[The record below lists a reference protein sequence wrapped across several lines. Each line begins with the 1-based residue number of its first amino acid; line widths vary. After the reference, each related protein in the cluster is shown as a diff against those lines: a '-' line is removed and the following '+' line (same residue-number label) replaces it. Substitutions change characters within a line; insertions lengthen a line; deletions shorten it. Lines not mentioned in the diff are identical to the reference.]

1 MNSLN
6 NDVFSRKEAFSRTKR
21 LLGEKAME
29 RIEKASVL
37 LFGIGGV
44 GSFAAE
50 ALVRSGIGHL
60 TIVDSD
66 NVSISNLN
74 RQLHATVE
82 TIGRPK
88 TEVMRERL
96 LSINPECDIKIIN
109 HFYLPDDGSEIIT
122 DEYDYII
129 DAIDTV
135 SAKIDIVLKAQKLG
149 IPVISCMGTGNKLHP
164 VELKVADI
172 YETSVCP
179 LCRVMRYELKKRGV
193 KSLRVVYSE
202 EKPIAP
208 AEISVNEA
216 EVEKK
221 RAVPGSTAFV
231 PPVAGMILAS
241 EVVLALIG
249 DNE

>member
-1 MNSLN
+1 MGKN
-6 NDVFSRKEAFSRTKR
+6 NTDVFSRKEAFSRTER

-29 RIEKASVL
+29 SLKKASVL

-44 GSFAAE
+44 GSFTAE

-66 NVSISNLN
+66 EVAVSNLN
-74 RQLHATVE
+74 RQLHATTK

-88 TEVMRERL
+88 TEVMKERL
-96 LSINPECDIKIIN
+96 LSINPECYIKAIN
-109 HFYLPDDGSEIIT
+109 HFYLPDDGSEIIS

-135 SAKIDIVLKAQKLG
+135 SAKIDIILKAQELG
-149 IPVISCMGTGNKLHP
+149 VPVICCMGTGNKLHP
-164 VELKVADI
+164 AELKVADI

-193 KSLRVVYSE
+193 KSLKVVYSE
-202 EKPIAP
+202 EKPITP
-208 AEISVNEA
+208 AEISENEA
-216 EVEKK
+216 EGEKK

-231 PPVAGMILAS
+231 PPVAGMIVAS
-241 EVVLALIG
+241 EVVLALAG
-249 DNE
+249 DNK

>member
-1 MNSLN
+1 MNNIN
-6 NDVFSRKEAFSRTKR
+6 NDVFSRKEAFSRTER

-29 RIEKASVL
+29 KLLKASVL

-66 NVSISNLN
+66 DVALSNLN
-74 RQLHATVE
+74 RQLHATTE
-82 TIGRPK
+82 TVGRPK
-88 TEVMRERL
+88 AEVMRERL
-96 LSINPECDIKIIN
+96 LSINPECVVKIIN

-135 SAKIDIVLKAQKLG
+135 SAKIDIVLKAQRLG

-164 VELKVADI
+164 AELKVADI

-193 KSLRVVYSE
+193 KSLKVVYSE
-202 EKPIAP
+202 EKPITP
-208 AEISVNEA
+208 AEISANET
-216 EVEKK
+216 EGEKK

-241 EVVLALIG
+241 QVVLELIG
-249 DNE
+249 EN